1 MFSFN
6 SVGPRLWGEGEPG
19 EAQLVVAYLP
29 PKILFNRDFFLAGA
43 DVFGAGAGAAKV
55 PFAISSG
62 RTFAGATFFGA
73 AAFLAGAA
81 FFLAGA
87 AFLAAAFFATGL
99 FIVLFSPC
107 LDWLLGSSATE
118 G

>member
-1 MFSFN
+1 MCSFS
-6 SVGPRLWGEGEPG
+6 SVGPRLRGEGEPG
-19 EAQLVVAYLP
+19 GAQLVVAYLP

-43 DVFGAGAGAAKV
+43 DVFGAGAAKV
-55 PFAISSG
+55 AFATSSG

-87 AFLAAAFFATGL
+87 AFLAVAFFATGL

-107 LDWLLGSSATE
+107 LD
-118 G
+118 